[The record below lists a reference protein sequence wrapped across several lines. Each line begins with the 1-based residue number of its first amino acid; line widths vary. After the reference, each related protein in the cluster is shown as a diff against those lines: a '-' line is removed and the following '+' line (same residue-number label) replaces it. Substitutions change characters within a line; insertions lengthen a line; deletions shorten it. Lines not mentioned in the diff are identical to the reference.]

1 MTTTQ
6 TDPARTGAARTEPAR
21 TEADSKDDSWAARGF
36 ARIAGVDAGD
46 DHSDD
51 HPDGR
56 EGRNGLRFIASL
68 SMTKVADGL
77 IDPKLVL
84 SWLMT
89 ALGAPG
95 YLASAL
101 VSIREAGALLPQV
114 AYAGVLNRMT
124 QRRWMWVTGSIGQG
138 LAALGIAGVAL
149 TLEGTAAGLAIC
161 VLLAVLALSR
171 AACSVSTKD
180 VLGRTIAKTRRGAV
194 TGLAGSV
201 ASVGVVIFALLLMSG
216 LMQQQTP
223 VIIAIALAGLLWLTA
238 AAVFSSLDEPGA
250 KADADAGLPP
260 IRKFLSEDKA
270 LRRFILV
277 RGLLVSTALAPPWL
291 VVAAQKGGDAVLQQL
306 GVLVLASAAA
316 SLVSSFVWGRM
327 SDQSSRRV
335 LALSGGIA
343 ALALAAM
350 VGLSLAGLAGQ
361 VWAAPLVL
369 FVLMLAYHGV
379 RQGRSTYLVDMAPK
393 DRRAG
398 YAATANL
405 SIGLILLATGL
416 FGGGLGAMSPD
427 WALAGFALM
436 AAAGGALALTLKEV
450 EAA

>member
-1 MTTTQ
+1 MPRPSA
-6 TDPARTGAARTEPAR
+6 PAVVFRGKGTSVPDSEMLTSRDRTLYSSP
-21 TEADSKDDSWAARGF
+21 
-36 ARIAGVDAGD
+36 
-46 DHSDD
+46 
-51 HPDGR
+51 
-56 EGRNGLRFIASL
+56 
-68 SMTKVADGL
+68 VADMPN
-77 IDPKLVL
+77 PKV
-84 SWLMT
+84 
-89 ALGAPG
+89 
-95 YLASAL
+95 
-101 VSIREAGALLPQV
+101 
-114 AYAGVLNRMT
+114 
-124 QRRWMWVTGSIGQG
+124 
-138 LAALGIAGVAL
+138 
-149 TLEGTAAGLAIC
+149 
-161 VLLAVLALSR
+161 
-171 AACSVSTKD
+171 
-180 VLGRTIAKTRRGAV
+180 
-194 TGLAGSV
+194 
-201 ASVGVVIFALLLMSG
+201 
-216 LMQQQTP
+216 
-223 VIIAIALAGLLWLTA
+223 
-238 AAVFSSLDEPGA
+238 
-250 KADADAGLPP
+250 
-260 IRKFLSEDKA
+260 
-270 LRRFILV
+270 
-277 RGLLVSTALAPPWL
+277 PPWL

-436 AAAGGALALTLKEV
+436 AAAGGALALTLKEG